1 MDIAFGIAA
10 LLLGGFVIGAIAR
23 FALPGPD
30 PMPAWLTIAIG
41 VVGAFLGGF
50 LAAVLGAVPGGASE
64 SEASGTFF
72 VASLL
77 GATIVLFLYRR
88 LIQKRPLTGPE
99 AEKMPLRAR
108 GLRRILTRRPHP
120 YLEETAMPAGNPIE
134 GLEKLVALRDAGQID
149 AEEFDRRKA
158 AFVGK
163 I

>member
-1 MDIAFGIAA
+1 MSV
-10 LLLGGFVIGAIAR
+10 GFVAAVILSAFITGGRAR

-41 VVGAFLGGF
+41 LVGAFVGGF
-50 LAAVLGAVPGGASE
+50 LAAVVGAVPEDASE

-72 VASLL
+72 VVSLL

-88 LIQKRPLTGPE
+88 LVQKRPLTGPE
-99 AEKMPLRAR
+99 AERMPLRAR
-108 GLRRILTRRPHP
+108 GLRRILTRKPHP
-120 YLEETAMPAGNPIE
+120 YLEETAKPEGNPIE
-134 GLEKLVALRDAGQID
+134 GLEKLVALRDAGKID
-149 AEEFDRRKA
+149 AEEFERRKA

>member
-1 MDIAFGIAA
+1 MEIAYGLAA
-10 LLLGGFVIGAIAR
+10 LLLGGFLIGAIAR

-41 VVGAFLGGF
+41 LVGAFVGGLLATVVGA
-50 LAAVLGAVPGGASE
+50 VPEDASE

-72 VASLL
+72 VVSLI

-88 LIQKRPLTGPE
+88 LIQKRPLTGPD

-108 GLRRILTRRPHP
+108 GLRRILTRKPHA
-120 YLEETAMPAGNPIE
+120 YLEETAKPEGNPIE
-134 GLEKLVALRDAGQID
+134 GLEKLVALRDAGKID
-149 AEEFDRRKA
+149 ADEFERRKA